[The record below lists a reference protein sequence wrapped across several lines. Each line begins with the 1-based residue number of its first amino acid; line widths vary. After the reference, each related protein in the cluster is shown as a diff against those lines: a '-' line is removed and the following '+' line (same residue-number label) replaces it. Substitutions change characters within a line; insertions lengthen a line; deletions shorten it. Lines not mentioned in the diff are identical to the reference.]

1 MTAEKRK
8 SLIRRSKMKNLKRK
22 FEDWMTIMTY
32 AESGEPEMGFRI
44 TGIKALWL
52 NTLAIGKKS
61 VVKSIEKS
69 AAPIEDKGVVSRPAA
84 PVIELKV
91 QKEKLEVM
99 VVDDEPI
106 VGKRLKP
113 ALTKYGYDVEVF
125 DNPVKAIDRFDEKE
139 FDVVVTDLRME
150 NLNGIEVLEHVRAKS
165 AKTKVIFITGYATV
179 ENAREALVKG
189 AFDFIAKP
197 FKPNDLRMAIAKA
210 ALSLGYRGEL
220 AGVTA

>member
-1 MTAEKRK
+1 
-8 SLIRRSKMKNLKRK
+8 MKNLKRK
-22 FEDWMTIMTY
+22 FEDWMTLVTY

-44 TGIKALWL
+44 TGLKALWL
-52 NTLAIGKKS
+52 NTLAKGKNS

-69 AAPIEDKGVVSRPAA
+69 AAAVEDKGAVLRPPTPVVASKPH
-84 PVIELKV
+84 
-91 QKEKLEVM
+91 KEKLEVM

-150 NLNGIEVLEHVRAKS
+150 NLNGIQVLEHVTAKS

-197 FKPNDLRMAIAKA
+197 FKPNDLRMAITKA
-210 ALSLGYRGEL
+210 ALSLGYKGEL
-220 AGVTA
+220 AGVAA

>member
-1 MTAEKRK
+1 
-8 SLIRRSKMKNLKRK
+8 MKNLKRK
-22 FEDWMTIMTY
+22 FEDWMTIATY

-52 NTLAIGKKS
+52 NTLAKGKKS

-69 AAPIEDKGVVSRPAA
+69 AAPIIEEEAVDRTPA
-84 PVIELKV
+84 PVVEPKTR
-91 QKEKLEVM
+91 KKKLEVM

-113 ALTKYGYDVEVF
+113 ALTRYGYDVEVF

-150 NLNGIEVLEHVRAKS
+150 KLNGIEVLEHVRAKS
-165 AKTKVIFITGYATV
+165 ANTKVIFITGYATV
-179 ENAREALVKG
+179 ENAREALIKG

-197 FKPNDLRMAIAKA
+197 FKPNDLGMAITKA
-210 ALSLGYRGEL
+210 ALSLGYAGEL
-220 AGVTA
+220 AGTAA

>member
-1 MTAEKRK
+1 MQQ
-8 SLIRRSKMKNLKRK
+8 LKRK
-22 FEDWMTIMTY
+22 FEDWMTVATY
-32 AESGEPEMGFRI
+32 AQSGEPEMGFRI

-52 NTLAIGKKS
+52 NTLANCKRS
-61 VVKSIEKS
+61 FVKSSEAATARLEDEGAAVRHA
-69 AAPIEDKGVVSRPAA
+69 AAPAA
-84 PVIELKV
+84 AEKP

-125 DNPVKAIDRFDEKE
+125 DDPLKAIDRFDQKK

-150 NLNGIEVLEHVRAKS
+150 QLNGIQVLEHVAAKS
-165 AKTKVIFITGYATV
+165 AKTKVIFITGYASV

-220 AGVTA
+220 AGVAA

>member
-1 MTAEKRK
+1 
-8 SLIRRSKMKNLKRK
+8 MKNLKRK

-69 AAPIEDKGVVSRPAA
+69 AAAIEDKSTVSRPPT
-84 PVIELKV
+84 PVVKPKHL
-91 QKEKLEVM
+91 KEKLEVM

-139 FDVVVTDLRME
+139 FDVVVTDLRMA
-150 NLNGIEVLEHVRAKS
+150 NLNCSEVLEHVRAKS

-197 FKPNDLRMAIAKA
+197 FKPNDLRMAITKA
-210 ALSLGYRGEL
+210 ALSLGYRGRL

>member
-1 MTAEKRK
+1 
-8 SLIRRSKMKNLKRK
+8 MKNLKRK
-22 FEDWMTIMTY
+22 FEDWMTLMTY
-32 AESGEPEMGFRI
+32 AESNEPEMGFHI
-44 TGIKALWL
+44 TGLKALWL
-52 NTLAIGKKS
+52 NALAKGKQS
-61 VVKSIEKS
+61 IVKSTEKS
-69 AAPIEDKGVVSRPAA
+69 AAAVEGEGAVSQPSA
-84 PVIELKV
+84 PVVEPTP

-125 DNPVKAIDRFDEKE
+125 DNPVKAIDRFDEKD

-150 NLNGIEVLEHVRAKS
+150 NLNGIQVLEHVTAKS

-197 FKPNDLRMAIAKA
+197 FKPNDLRMAITKA
-210 ALSLGYRGEL
+210 ALSLGYKGEL
-220 AGVTA
+220 AGATA

>member
-1 MTAEKRK
+1 
-8 SLIRRSKMKNLKRK
+8 MKNLKRK

-69 AAPIEDKGVVSRPAA
+69 AAAIEDKSTVSRPPT
-84 PVIELKV
+84 PVVEPKPL
-91 QKEKLEVM
+91 KEKLEVM

-197 FKPNDLRMAIAKA
+197 FKPNDLRMAITKA
-210 ALSLGYRGEL
+210 ALSLGYRGRL

>member
-1 MTAEKRK
+1 
-8 SLIRRSKMKNLKRK
+8 MKNLKRK
-22 FEDWMTIMTY
+22 FEDWLTIATY

-52 NTLAIGKKS
+52 NTLAKGEKS
-61 VVKSIEKS
+61 VVKSTEKS
-69 AAPIEDKGVVSRPAA
+69 AAAVEDKGTFSWPPIPVVEPKS
-84 PVIELKV
+84 L
-91 QKEKLEVM
+91 KEKLGVM

-150 NLNGIEVLEHVRAKS
+150 NLNGIQVLEHVTAKS

-197 FKPNDLRMAIAKA
+197 FKPNDLRMAITKA
-210 ALSLGYRGEL
+210 ALSLGYKGEL
-220 AGVTA
+220 AGATA

>member
-1 MTAEKRK
+1 
-8 SLIRRSKMKNLKRK
+8 
-22 FEDWMTIMTY
+22 MTIMTY

-52 NTLAIGKKS
+52 NALAKS
-61 VVKSIEKS
+61 KESIEKSIEKS
-69 AAPIEDKGVVSRPAA
+69 AAPIEDKGAVFRPPTPVVEP
-84 PVIELKV
+84 IT

-125 DNPVKAIDRFDEKE
+125 DNPVKAIDRFDEKA
-139 FDVVVTDLRME
+139 FDVVITDLRME
-150 NLNGIEVLEHVRAKS
+150 NLNGIQVLEHVTAKS

-210 ALSLGYRGEL
+210 ALSLGYKGEL

>member
-1 MTAEKRK
+1 
-8 SLIRRSKMKNLKRK
+8 MKNLKRK
-22 FEDWMTIMTY
+22 FEDWMTVVTY
-32 AESGEPEMGFRI
+32 AESGEPEMGFRT
-44 TGIKALWL
+44 TGLKALWL
-52 NTLAIGKKS
+52 NTLAKGKKS
-61 VVKSIEKS
+61 IAKSIEKS
-69 AAPIEDKGVVSRPAA
+69 PAAVEDKGAVSRPPA
-84 PVIELKV
+84 PVVKPTP

-125 DNPVKAIDRFDEKE
+125 DNPIKAIDRFDEKE

-150 NLNGIEVLEHVRAKS
+150 DLNGIQVLEHVTAKS
-165 AKTKVIFITGYATV
+165 AKTKVIFITAYATV

-220 AGVTA
+220 AGVAA

>member
-1 MTAEKRK
+1 
-8 SLIRRSKMKNLKRK
+8 MKNLKRK

-44 TGIKALWL
+44 TGLKALWL
-52 NTLAIGKKS
+52 NTLAKGKKS
-61 VVKSIEKS
+61 VVKSTEES
-69 AAPIEDKGVVSRPAA
+69 AAAVENKGAVSRPPA
-84 PVIELKV
+84 PVVETTI

-125 DNPVKAIDRFDEKE
+125 DNPIKAIDRFDEKE

-150 NLNGIEVLEHVRAKS
+150 NLNGIQVLEHVTAKS

-197 FKPNDLRMAIAKA
+197 FKPNDLRMAITKA
-210 ALSLGYRGEL
+210 ALSLGYKGEL
-220 AGVTA
+220 AGAATA

>member
-1 MTAEKRK
+1 
-8 SLIRRSKMKNLKRK
+8 MKNLKRK
-22 FEDWMTIMTY
+22 FEDWMTIITY
-32 AESGEPEMGFRI
+32 AESGEPEMGFRT
-44 TGIKALWL
+44 TGLKALWM
-52 NTLAIGKKS
+52 NTLAKNKKS
-61 VVKSIEKS
+61 LKNSNEISTEKIE
-69 AAPIEDKGVVSRPAA
+69 EERGNLSRQQA
-84 PVIELKV
+84 PVVAQARRK
-91 QKEKLEVM
+91 KKLEVM

-113 ALTKYGYDVEVF
+113 ALAKYGYDVEVF

-150 NLNGIEVLEHVRAKS
+150 NLNGIEVLEHVTAKS
-165 AKTKVIFITGYATV
+165 ARTKVIFITGYATV

-197 FKPNDLRMAIAKA
+197 FKPNDLRMAISKA

>member
-1 MTAEKRK
+1 
-8 SLIRRSKMKNLKRK
+8 MKNLRRK
-22 FEDWMTIMTY
+22 FEDWMTVITY
-32 AESGEPEMGFRI
+32 AESGEPETGFRI

-52 NTLAIGKKS
+52 NTLAKGKES

-69 AAPIEDKGVVSRPAA
+69 AVPIEAKAA
-84 PVIELKV
+84 VAQSPTPVME
-91 QKEKLEVM
+91 QKNQKKKLEVM

-125 DNPVKAIDRFDEKE
+125 DNPIKAIDRFDEKE

-150 NLNGIEVLEHVRAKS
+150 HLNGIQVLEHVAAKS

-197 FKPNDLRMAIAKA
+197 FKPNDLRMAITKA

>member
-1 MTAEKRK
+1 
-8 SLIRRSKMKNLKRK
+8 MKNLKRK

-69 AAPIEDKGVVSRPAA
+69 AAPIKDKGVVSRPAA
-84 PVIELKV
+84 PVIELRV

-150 NLNGIEVLEHVRAKS
+150 NLNGIQVLEHVRAKS
-165 AKTKVIFITGYATV
+165 NKTKVIFITGYATV

-197 FKPNDLRMAIAKA
+197 FKPNDLRMAITKA
-210 ALSLGYRGEL
+210 ALSLGYRGQL
-220 AGVTA
+220 AGVAA

>member
-1 MTAEKRK
+1 
-8 SLIRRSKMKNLKRK
+8 MKNLKRK

-44 TGIKALWL
+44 TGVKALWL
-52 NTLAIGKKS
+52 NTLAKGKKS
-61 VVKSIEKS
+61 FEKSIEKS
-69 AAPIEDKGVVSRPAA
+69 AAAIDDKSAVERPPEPVADPIM
-84 PVIELKV
+84 
-91 QKEKLEVM
+91 QKKRLEVM
-99 VVDDEPI
+99 VLDDEPI

-125 DNPVKAIDRFDEKE
+125 DNPVKAIDRFDQKE
-139 FDVVVTDLRME
+139 FDVVVTDLRMDK
-150 NLNGIEVLEHVRAKS
+150 LNGIQVLEHVTAKS
-165 AKTKVIFITGYATV
+165 SKTKVIFITAYATV

-210 ALSLGYRGEL
+210 ALSLGFRGEL

>member
-1 MTAEKRK
+1 
-8 SLIRRSKMKNLKRK
+8 MKNLKRK

-44 TGIKALWL
+44 TGLKALWL
-52 NTLAIGKKS
+52 NTLAKGKES
-61 VVKSIEKS
+61 IVKSIEKS
-69 AAPIEDKGVVSRPAA
+69 TATAAEQSPVSRTPTPAVAPIPR
-84 PVIELKV
+84 
-91 QKEKLEVM
+91 KEKLEVM

-125 DNPVKAIDRFDEKE
+125 DNPAKAIDRFDEKE

-150 NLNGIEVLEHVRAKS
+150 KLNGIQVLEHVTAKS

-197 FKPNDLRMAIAKA
+197 FKPNDLRMAITKA

-220 AGVTA
+220 AGVPA

>member
-1 MTAEKRK
+1 
-8 SLIRRSKMKNLKRK
+8 MKNLKRK

-52 NTLAIGKKS
+52 NTLAKGKKS

-69 AAPIEDKGVVSRPAA
+69 TAALEDKGAVSRPST
-84 PVIELKV
+84 PVVEPTA

-125 DNPVKAIDRFDEKE
+125 DNPVKAIDRFDEKQ

-150 NLNGIEVLEHVRAKS
+150 NLNGIQVLEHVTAKS

-197 FKPNDLRMAIAKA
+197 FKPNDLRMAITKA
-210 ALSLGYRGEL
+210 ALSLGYKGEL
-220 AGVTA
+220 AGAAA